1 MDETVGSRTEQPG
14 GSPLRKIVWTKKAI
28 QAALDCMYRP
38 KSIRWQ
44 KLYEENMK
52 LALEAAARE
61 QGISE

>member
-1 MDETVGSRTEQPG
+1 MDETVGDGSEQSGCP
-14 GSPLRKIVWTKKAI
+14 SLRKIVWTKKAV

-38 KSIRWQ
+38 KSVRWQ